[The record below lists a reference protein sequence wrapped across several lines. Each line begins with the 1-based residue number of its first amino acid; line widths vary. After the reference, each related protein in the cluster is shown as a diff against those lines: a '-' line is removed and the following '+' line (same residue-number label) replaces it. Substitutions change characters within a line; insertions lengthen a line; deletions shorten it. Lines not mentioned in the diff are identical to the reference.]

1 MDVGAKSRMQHL
13 GNCKKHLWA
22 SLAGGMGEAS
32 SAREEGQDQKGPLG
46 EQRGGTKILSIG
58 EPASSVS
65 RHSWGGEMRHQPL
78 SPRPTRT
85 RKQEGRT
92 QRQGVLST

>member
-1 MDVGAKSRMQHL
+1 MWGRRAGCSIWGTARSICEQAWL
-13 GNCKKHLWA
+13 GGWEKP
-22 SLAGGMGEAS
+22 S

-46 EQRGGTKILSIG
+46 EQRGGTKILSTG